1 MFVSSELNLSEQ
13 IIPHHLSNSKIES
26 IGNFTSFCGGYFLW
40 VDQSHLINQAQ
51 IYRKF
56 ECECLKVGLAWMQIW
71 MRMPHGWLGM
81 DSLYHLCPPILTC
94 TLYQTIVWRPQVRF
108 PEPAVRQYPP
118 SSNNFLSFIVYFF
131 IRKYPNHLPATIL
144 LSRPFPSLG
153 PLIGHAFAREA
164 LWDACLLGGQS
175 VVW

>member
-118 SSNNFLSFIVYFF
+118 KFKQFPNLYFFFYKKASLINRVQFENSATLIQTPILTKKNVVSPIYAFLSVTKQQIF
-131 IRKYPNHLPATIL
+131 
-144 LSRPFPSLG
+144 
-153 PLIGHAFAREA
+153 AF
-164 LWDACLLGGQS
+164 
-175 VVW
+175 